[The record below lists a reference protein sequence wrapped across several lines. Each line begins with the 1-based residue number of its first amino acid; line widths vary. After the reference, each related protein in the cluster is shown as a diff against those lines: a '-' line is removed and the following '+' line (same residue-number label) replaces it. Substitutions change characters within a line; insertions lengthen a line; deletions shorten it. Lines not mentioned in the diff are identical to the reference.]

1 MKKFFVL
8 ISLAFFSFAYL
19 NAQSRQEIDADDFSG
34 ISFGVA
40 GKLYLEQSDDYSVV
54 IEGDADHLDDISI
67 FVRGDRLIIR
77 NESWLNF
84 GNKKVTAYVRMPE
97 VESLSVSGS
106 GELLAQDAINAAY
119 LDMSV
124 SGSGDINLDMLKA
137 DGINCS
143 ISGSG
148 NIELKGLASD
158 GDISISGSGKYSG
171 LDFAV
176 GTMEVSI
183 SGSGRCKVNVEDSL
197 EARVS
202 GSGNIYYKGNPRIDA
217 RISGSGKVRKY

>member
-1 MKKFFVL
+1 MKKYFVL
-8 ISLAFFSFAYL
+8 LLLAFFPFA
-19 NAQSRQEIDADDFSG
+19 NSDAQSRQEIDADDFSG

-40 GKLYLEQSDDYSVV
+40 GKLYLEQADDYSVI
-54 IEGDADHLDDISI
+54 IEGDADLLDDIRV

-77 NESWLNF
+77 NDTWLNF
-84 GNKKVTAYVRMPE
+84 GNKKVTARVRMPV

-106 GELLAQDAINAAY
+106 GELLATDAVNAAY
-119 LDMSV
+119 LDVSV

-137 DGINCS
+137 DGIDCS

-148 NIELKGLASD
+148 NIELKGMAGE
-158 GDISISGSGKYSG
+158 GDVSISGSGKYSG

-202 GSGNIYYKGNPRIDA
+202 GSGNVYYKGNPRIDA